1 MSDLKNQYNKTQQLS
16 EGVYVIEDGN
26 SSWGGE
32 VNHNFEL
39 LNSILAKKTLTI
51 TQGDEVLGTYNAKE
65 ESTIDIPK
73 SENFNLTIK
82 SGDSVIGSFDNSED
96 VEIEIP
102 KGNVEIKTLTITQG
116 DEVLGTFDNSED
128 VEIEIPKGNVE
139 NKTLTIKS
147 GDSVIGSFDNSQ
159 DVEIEIPEVS
169 GGAKKVFTK
178 KLPFV
183 ELHFTEPFL
192 TDVLGYETVEQA
204 LEWLPYRN
212 SVKVDSMPF
221 VHSYN
226 WQYEKE
232 SVFYKDINT
241 IYKGE
246 NNSSYYVGERSIFEN
261 NVDKD
266 DYTKLENS
274 KKIYYL
280 AEKYRVLG
288 DTFEREDGEDS
299 YSNLTYTTVEYA
311 LDGSYSSLVYND
323 SDLENLV
330 LSSLGETEYIIHVYA
345 FGVLDENFNINN
357 HTDLSNFWYS
367 FNANSVE
374 ERIEQFNRIVQN
386 TEGINA
392 HIDFRV
398 FDKSKIVPEYFSS
411 VKTHVFRFISNKNN
425 ITKSSGS
432 YSTIFLYPNDNGMY
446 HVKGNTNVKTNAY
459 LVGASFENETFAEG
473 HGQTIKGSINITD
486 TINDD
491 LEETFKEV
499 YNL

>member
-1 MSDLKNQYNKTQQLS
+1 MPDIKNQYNKTQQLS

-26 SSWGGE
+26 GSWGGE

-51 TQGDEVLGTYNAKE
+51 TQGDEVLGSYNAKE
-65 ESTIDIPK
+65 DSTINIPK
-73 SENFNLTIK
+73 SENFNLTFK
-82 SGDSVIGSFDNSED
+82 SGDSVIGSFDNSQD
-96 VEIEIP
+96 VEIDLP
-102 KGNVEIKTLTITQG
+102 SGNVVNKTLTITQG
-116 DEVLGTFDNSED
+116 DEVLGTFDNSQD
-128 VEIEIPKGNVE
+128 VEIEIPKG

-169 GGAKKVFTK
+169 GGAKKIFTK
-178 KLPFV
+178 KSPFV

-192 TDVLGYETVEQA
+192 TDVLGYESVEQA

-221 VHSYN
+221 SN
-226 WQYEKE
+226 KAEIGRE
-232 SVFYKDINT
+232 LDSVFYKDIDT

-246 NNSSYYVGERSIFEN
+246 HSSSYYVGEHSIFEN
-261 NVDKD
+261 NVDRD
-266 DYTKLENS
+266 DYSKLENS

-288 DTFEREDGEDS
+288 DTFERVFVEDRNRDLS
-299 YSNLTYTTVEYA
+299 YTTVENA
-311 LDGSYSSLVYND
+311 LDGSYSSMIYSD

-345 FGVLDENFNINN
+345 FGVSNENFNIST
-357 HTDLSNFWYS
+357 HADLHDFWYS

-386 TEGINA
+386 TEGIDA

-398 FDKSKIVPEYFSS
+398 FDKSKIVPEYFDST
-411 VKTHVFRFISNKNN
+411 KTHVFRFISNKNN

-459 LVGASFENETFAEG
+459 VVGASFENKSFADG
-473 HGQTIKGSINITD
+473 YGQTMVGPIDITD

>member
-1 MSDLKNQYNKTQQLS
+1 MSDIKNQYNKTQQLS

-39 LNSILAKKTLTI
+39 LNSVLSKKTLTI
-51 TQGDEVLGTYNAKE
+51 TQGDEVLGTYNARE

-82 SGDSVIGSFDNSED
+82 SGDSVIGSFDNTED
-96 VEIEIP
+96 VEIEISN
-102 KGNVEIKTLTITQG
+102 GNVENKTLTITQG
-116 DEVLGTFDNSED
+116 DEVLGTFDNS
-128 VEIEIPKGNVE
+128 
-139 NKTLTIKS
+139 
-147 GDSVIGSFDNSQ
+147 Q
-159 DVEIEIPEVS
+159 DVEIELPEVS
-169 GGAKKVFTK
+169 GGAKKVFTR

-192 TDVLGYETVEQA
+192 TDVLGYESVEQA
-204 LEWLPYRN
+204 VEWLPYRN
-212 SVKVDSMPF
+212 SVKVDSIPF
-221 VHSYN
+221 VHTYN
-226 WQYEKE
+226 WAYENE
-232 SVFYKDINT
+232 SVFYKDIDT

-246 NNSSYYVGERSIFEN
+246 NNSSYYDGELAIFEN
-261 NVDKD
+261 NVDRD
-266 DYTKLENS
+266 DYSKLENS

-280 AEKYRVLG
+280 AEKYRVLD
-288 DTFEREDGEDS
+288 DTFERVENRNG
-299 YSNLTYTTVEYA
+299 YSNLTYSTLENA
-311 LDGSYSSLVYND
+311 LNSSYSMIIDYE
-323 SDLENLV
+323 SDLEDLV

-345 FGVLDENFNINN
+345 FGVSDENF
-357 HTDLSNFWYS
+357 DLSTHADLNDFWYS
-367 FNANSVE
+367 FDANSVE
-374 ERIEQFNRIVQN
+374 ERIEQFNNAIQN
-386 TEGINA
+386 SEGIDA

-398 FDKSKIVPEYFSS
+398 FDKTKIVSEYFSS

-425 ITKSSGS
+425 ITSSSGS

-459 LVGASFENETFAEG
+459 IVGASFENVSFAEG
-473 HGQTIKGSINITD
+473 HGQTMKGSINITD

>member
-1 MSDLKNQYNKTQQLS
+1 MSDIKNQYNKTQQLS

-51 TQGDEVLGTYNAKE
+51 TQGDEVLGSYNAKE
-65 ESTIDIPK
+65 DSTIDIPK

-102 KGNVEIKTLTITQG
+102 
-116 DEVLGTFDNSED
+116 
-128 VEIEIPKGNVE
+128 
-139 NKTLTIKS
+139 
-147 GDSVIGSFDNSQ
+147 
-159 DVEIEIPEVS
+159 EVS
-169 GGAKKVFTK
+169 GGTKKVFTK
-178 KLPFV
+178 KLSFV

-192 TDVLGYETVEQA
+192 TDVLGYENVSQA
-204 LEWLPYRN
+204 VEWLPYRN

-226 WQYEKE
+226 WEYEKE

-246 NNSSYYVGERSIFEN
+246 HNSSYYVGERSIFEN
-261 NVDKD
+261 NVDRD
-266 DYTKLENS
+266 DYSKLENS

-288 DTFEREDGEDS
+288 DTSERVDGEDS
-299 YSNLTYTTVEYA
+299 YSDLSYTTVEYA
-311 LDGSYSSLVYND
+311 LDRSYSSMIYDD

-345 FGVLDENFNINN
+345 FGVSDKNFNINN
-357 HTDLSNFWYS
+357 HTDLSNFW
-367 FNANSVE
+367 NSSDNNTSIE
-374 ERIEQFNRIVQN
+374 ERIEQFNRIIQN
-386 TEGINA
+386 TEGIDA

-459 LVGASFENETFAEG
+459 VVGASFENETFAEG

>member
-26 SSWGGE
+26 TSWGGE

-39 LNSILAKKTLTI
+39 LNSVLSKKTLTI
-51 TQGDEVLGTYNAKE
+51 TQDDEVLGTYNARE
-65 ESTIDIPK
+65 DSTIDIPK

-82 SGDSVIGSFDNSED
+82 SGDSVIGSFDNSQD
-96 VEIEIP
+96 VEIELP
-102 KGNVEIKTLTITQG
+102 NGNVVNKTLTITQG
-116 DEVLGTFDNSED
+116 DEVLGTFDNSQD
-128 VEIEIPKGNVE
+128 VEIDLPSGNVE

-159 DVEIEIPEVS
+159 DVEIELPEVS
-169 GGAKKVFTK
+169 GGIKKVFSR

-192 TDVLGYETVEQA
+192 TDVLGYENVSQA
-204 LEWLPYRN
+204 VEWLPYRN

-221 VHSYN
+221 VHTYN
-226 WQYEKE
+226 WAYENE
-232 SVFYKDINT
+232 SVFYKDIDT

-246 NNSSYYVGERSIFEN
+246 NNSSYYDGELAIFEN
-261 NVDKD
+261 NVDRD
-266 DYTKLENS
+266 DYSKLENS

-288 DTFEREDGEDS
+288 DTFEMVENRNG
-299 YSNLTYTTVEYA
+299 YSNLTYATLEDA
-311 LDGSYSSLVYND
+311 LNSSYSMIIDYEP
-323 SDLENLV
+323 DLEDLV

-345 FGVLDENFNINN
+345 FGVSDENFDISN
-357 HTDLSNFWYS
+357 HSDLSDFWYS

-374 ERIEQFNRIVQN
+374 ERIEQFNRVAQN
-386 TEGINA
+386 TDGIDE

-425 ITKSSGS
+425 ITSSSGS

-459 LVGASFENETFAEG
+459 VVGASFENETFAEG